1 MVEDISLYSL
11 CLLFANSFLAATI
24 LPFGSEA
31 TFIGLLSLGLN
42 PWLCLWT
49 ASIGNTLG
57 GMTNYFI
64 GRLGKIEW
72 AHKYL
77 HISADTLTRYQ
88 HKLRHQSAWIAF
100 FCFMP
105 IIGDPLALALGFI
118 RVNLLI
124 TVSAMFLG
132 KFVRYLALSLPFI

>member
-1 MVEDISLYSL
+1 MTEYLSLYSL
-11 CLLFANSFLAATI
+11 SLLFANSFLAATI
-24 LPFGSEA
+24 LPFGSEV
-31 TFIGLLSLGLN
+31 TFVGLLSLGSN

-49 ASIGNTLG
+49 ASVGNTLG

-72 AHKYL
+72 AHQYL
-77 HISADTLTRYQ
+77 HISADTLNHYQ
-88 HKLRHQSAWIAF
+88 NKLQHHSAWLAF

-118 RVNLLI
+118 HSNVII
-124 TVSAMFLG
+124 TFIAMFLG
-132 KFVRYLALSLPFI
+132 KFIRNLVLSLPFI